1 MANDIESFGIKE
13 PAYPNNC
20 VSCIGGRKE
29 NQDTCALVMTRR
41 GFLALVCDGMG
52 GMNGGATASRVAAEE
67 IIRYV
72 EQPVQEDD
80 IDDDNVMVLRKAIC
94 SANARLRLMA
104 EEDPSLA
111 GMGTTVTVV
120 LINEDKAVG
129 AHVGD
134 SRIYQIRNGRKV
146 FRTFDHSM
154 VFEMV
159 KEGVLTEEQARL
171 SAQSNIILR
180 ALGTKDEV
188 VIDTFER
195 PYDKGDV
202 FFLCSDGIW
211 GTMPEKELIRRLSS
225 RQHPK
230 ILTES
235 LAIDVN
241 NNGVKSGGGHD
252 NLTAAMVK
260 TTTNSKF
267 RSKMEDNIK
276 KAFIAC
282 AVLLLISIVCN
293 FIPRH
298 AKGNDIEYKG
308 ERYELC
314 AEDTV
319 QNVSADS
326 VTVSLTYKKAGN

>member
-1 MANDIESFGIKE
+1 MASDIESFGIKE
-13 PAYPNNC
+13 PAYLNNC

-29 NQDTCALVMTRR
+29 NQDTCALIMTRR

-52 GMNGGATASRVAAEE
+52 GMNGGATASKVAAEE

-72 EQPVQEDD
+72 EQPAQDND
-80 IDDDNVMVLRKAIC
+80 IDDDNLMVLRKAIC
-94 SANARLRLMA
+94 SANSKLRQMA
-104 EEDPSLA
+104 TENPALS

-120 LINEDKAVG
+120 LINEDKVVG

-188 VIDTFER
+188 VVDTFER
-195 PYDKGDV
+195 PYDKGDI

-211 GTMPEKELIRRLSS
+211 GTMPERELIQRLSKK
-225 RQHPK
+225 QHPK

-241 NNGVKSGGGHD
+241 NIGVRSGGKHD

-260 TTTNSKF
+260 TTANSKF
-267 RSKMEDNIK
+267 RSKMEENIK
-276 KAFIAC
+276 KALIVC
-282 AVLLLISIVCN
+282 AVLLLVSIICN
-293 FIPRH
+293 LIPRNTIPDSI
-298 AKGNDIEYKG
+298 KLDG
-308 ERYELC
+308 EKYSLMEKK
-314 AEDTV
+314 DTSS
-319 QNVSADS
+319 QSD
-326 VTVSLTYKKAGN
+326 TLTYMYLKDN